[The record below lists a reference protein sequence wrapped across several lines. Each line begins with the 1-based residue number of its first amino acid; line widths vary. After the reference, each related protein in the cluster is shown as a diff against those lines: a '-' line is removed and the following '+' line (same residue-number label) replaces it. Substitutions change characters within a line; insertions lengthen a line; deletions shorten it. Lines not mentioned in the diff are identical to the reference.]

1 MYYNSKKLEGS
12 RLREG
17 DLIYVLRRNIKI
29 IRFSDK
35 LDHKK
40 IGPFK
45 IKRNI
50 RDISY
55 KLHLPPTIRIYPVFH
70 ISLLKSADPDIPTK
84 PTPEIHPDSQEL
96 ENEIEKIL
104 KIRKIRNQLQ

>member
-1 MYYNSKKLEGS
+1 MYYNSKRLEGS

-29 IRFSDK
+29 TRSSDK

-40 IGPFK
+40 IGLFK

-50 RDISY
+50 RDINYELYLS
-55 KLHLPPTIRIYPVFH
+55 PTIRIHSIFY
-70 ISLLKSADPDIPTK
+70 ISLLKSADPDIPTE
-84 PTPEIHPDSQEL
+84 PTPEIHFNSQKL
-96 ENEIEKIL
+96 ENE
-104 KIRKIRNQLQ
+104 